1 MSLSFTSRLNKMTHS
16 TYIALVFLG
25 FSLILKVAT
34 KDIKSDDISNNV
46 GTNIEEKVTS
56 LERSLIDLTSRIQK
70 AEMKNIIL
78 EEKMQKSEMKNIILK
93 GRVQNV
99 EKKNEVLEEKN
110 QNLEKAKKDVNDE
123 LSYLKELSKLN
134 VVQTCEEMADYG
146 VNQSNYYL
154 VDPDGPLMGN
164 EPIRVYCEFS
174 EGSVSTIISHDSEE
188 TIEVGHCTDPG
199 CYSRQITYDAP
210 IEQIQSL
217 IELSNTC
224 NQQIKYDCFLS
235 PLQIEGIDFGF
246 WRDKN
251 GDDQI
256 YWTDSHFGEH
266 VCSCHYS
273 EEGCFDQETLGNTCN
288 CDSNKPSELSDV
300 GIITNSSALPIMEL
314 RFGGLEFDAQSA
326 FHTLGNLSC
335 SGKKTNEPKPVSC
348 SSLKRM
354 GYFKSGFYNVKEDG
368 QFSKLVYCDMTSL
381 GYDDVHEDYIESSE
395 THFDEIEQY
404 LGDYVSKSDNHFSQL
419 DKAISDIII
428 TVEVCMYKYIMYKW
442 YEDACC

>member
-1 MSLSFTSRLNKMTHS
+1 MSLSFASKMTRS
-16 TYIALVFLG
+16 IYIALVFLG

-34 KDIKSDDISNNV
+34 KDIKSDDVSNNV
-46 GTNIEEKVTS
+46 ATNIEDKVTS

-78 EEKMQKSEMKNIILK
+78 EERMQKSEKKNIILK

-110 QNLEKAKKDVNDE
+110 QNLEKANKDINDE

-134 VVQTCEEMADYG
+134 VVRTCEEMADYG

-210 IEQIQSL
+210 IEQIHSL

>member
-1 MSLSFTSRLNKMTHS
+1 MHLNTYPAMMRV
-16 TYIALVFLG
+16 YIALVFLG
-25 FSLILKVAT
+25 ISIILKVAT
-34 KDIKSDDISNNV
+34 KDINSNESNNFDINVEDKISN
-46 GTNIEEKVTS
+46 
-56 LERSLIDLTSRIQK
+56 LERVLFDLTSM
-70 AEMKNIIL
+70 MKKEEIKNKVL
-78 EEKMQKSEMKNIILK
+78 EQRVLK
-93 GRVQNV
+93 V
-99 EKKNEVLEEKN
+99 ELKNEVLEKKN
-110 QNLEKAKKDVNDE
+110 QNLEKTNKDINDE

-134 VVQTCEEMADYG
+134 VVRTCEEMADYG
-146 VNQSNYYL
+146 VNQSNFYL
-154 VDPDGPLMGN
+154 VDPDGPLLGE
-164 EPIRVYCEFS
+164 EPIRVYCDFS
-174 EGSVSTIISHDSEE
+174 EGSVSTIISHDSEVK
-188 TIEVGHCTDPG
+188 IEVGHCTDPG

-210 IEQIQSL
+210 KEQIQSL

>member
-1 MSLSFTSRLNKMTHS
+1 M
-16 TYIALVFLG
+16 VW
-25 FSLILKVAT
+25 
-34 KDIKSDDISNNV
+34 
-46 GTNIEEKVTS
+46 
-56 LERSLIDLTSRIQK
+56 
-70 AEMKNIIL
+70 
-78 EEKMQKSEMKNIILK
+78 
-93 GRVQNV
+93 
-99 EKKNEVLEEKN
+99 
-110 QNLEKAKKDVNDE
+110 
-123 LSYLKELSKLN
+123 
-134 VVQTCEEMADYG
+134 TCEEMADYG

-326 FHTLGNLSC
+326 FHTLGKLSC
-335 SGKKTNEPKPVSC
+335 SGKKTN
-348 SSLKRM
+348 
-354 GYFKSGFYNVKEDG
+354 
-368 QFSKLVYCDMTSL
+368 FSKLVYCDMTSL

-419 DKAISDIII
+419 DKAISDITI
-428 TVEVCMYKYIMYKW
+428 TIEVCM
-442 YEDACC
+442 